1 MTNEEFANKFAD
13 TPLPVIAT
21 GLLKLESE
29 RKSSLDKAIENLD
42 SLNLSEEDRRKQFGA
57 RVRTMRK
64 LFGLTQAELAA
75 KLGATPQALS
85 FYEQGTREAPFRN
98 LVGLA
103 RALNVTTDWLLDTES
118 PPIMQ

>member
-64 LFGLTQAELAA
+64 LFGLTQAELAK
-75 KLGATPQALS
+75 KLGVTTQAIAAYETGKREPPFKNLIGLS
-85 FYEQGTREAPFRN
+85 
-98 LVGLA
+98 
-103 RALNVTTDWLLDTES
+103 RALKVTADWLIGNEPL
-118 PPIMQ
+118 PMH